1 MWWNMVKGSLMRKLT
16 LYLFIASLA
25 FTAGV
30 ASSYL
35 EYVPFTRSTTQKPEV
50 SAPLFAEGYCEL
62 HGSLLKP
69 VLVQRICGE
78 YHGKD
83 GSYVRTGCD
92 SGQSRQIAAEDAPFL
107 GRGGSLRRIMWLVDN
122 DGVRER
128 RFPHGYGWEHQ
139 DCESGVEPCITVE
152 SCEECR
158 AAEVEWKKG
167 VLIRGVR

>member
-1 MWWNMVKGSLMRKLT
+1 MVKGSVMRKLT
-16 LYLFIASLA
+16 FYLFIASLA
-25 FTAGV
+25 FTSGV

-35 EYVPFTRSTTQKPEV
+35 EHVPFMRSTTQKPEV

-83 GSYVRTGCD
+83 GSYVGADCD
-92 SGQSRQIAAEDAPFL
+92 SGESHQIFPEDAPFL
-107 GRGGSLRRIMWLVDN
+107 GRGGSLRRMMWLVDN
-122 DGVRER
+122 NKVREA
-128 RFPHGYGWEHQ
+128 RFPHGYGWEYE
-139 DCESGVEPCITVE
+139 DCASGVEPCVTVE
-152 SCEECR
+152 SCAKCR
-158 AAEVEWKKG
+158 AAEVVWKKG